1 MKGKNVDKM
10 GVILGVIITLTVMA
24 TALVWVS
31 AAGFDPG
38 SIIGSGIIII
48 ISVLAA
54 FVIIGKARSV
64 KRGLPAQDELSK
76 KTMYKAGYYAWI
88 ATIYLSLAASY
99 FSDEFGIIGRH
110 VGYIILMGSALLF
123 FVFYFWIGRKGDV

>member
-1 MKGKNVDKM
+1 MKGKTSDKM
-10 GVILGVIITLTVMA
+10 GIILGVVISLAVIA
-24 TALVWVS
+24 SALVWVLS
-31 AAGFDPG
+31 TGFDFG
-38 SIIGSGIIII
+38 SLIGSGIIII
-48 ISVLAA
+48 IAGLAT
-54 FVIIGKARSV
+54 FVIIGRARSF

-76 KTMYKAGYYAWI
+76 RTMHKAGYYAWI
-88 ATIYLSLAASY
+88 VTIYLALAASY